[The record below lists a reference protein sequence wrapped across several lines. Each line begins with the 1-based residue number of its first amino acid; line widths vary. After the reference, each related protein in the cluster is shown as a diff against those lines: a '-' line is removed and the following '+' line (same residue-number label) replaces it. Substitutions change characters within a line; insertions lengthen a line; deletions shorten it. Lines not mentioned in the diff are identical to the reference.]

1 MEKTRVRACAHARR
15 CINAHSRN
23 RGKQSGINGKAV
35 RLSGATPQV
44 SG

>member
-1 MEKTRVRACAHARR
+1 MEKTRVRACVHARWR
-15 CINAHSRN
+15 INAHSRN
-23 RGKQSGINGKAV
+23 RGKQSGISGKAM